1 MARRTSAHRTAPAR
15 PRSTVRPIALLALS
29 LGLVT
34 ACGGDDAE
42 PGVGMGLDA
51 EGQPPTEA
59 VLRRERVAVHFSKEE
74 FGEALDELAPLLEG
88 DDPSPADLITK
99 AQVALR
105 LGDFDLAT
113 AATGLRP
120 SRVAAHEHEAAGLS
134 GTPATVQAPGCR

>member
-1 MARRTSAHRTAPAR
+1 MARRSSAHRTAPAR
-15 PRSTVRPIALLALS
+15 PRSTGPLIALLALP
-29 LGLVT
+29 LGVVT

-42 PGVGMGLDA
+42 PGVGMGLEA

-88 DDPSPADLITK
+88 DDPSPADLITQ

-105 LGDFDLAT
+105 LGDFDRVDIART
-113 AATGLRP
+113 A
-120 SRVAAHEHEAAGLS
+120 
-134 GTPATVQAPGCR
+134 